1 MSIPFKVSR
10 RVLLST
16 IVGLVTIGIYRISRK
31 ATNNDKQKILTDYIE
46 KNCNK
51 YNISKLSQEYIKSYK
66 ISGARKDQI
75 LSKIFSGNY
84 TNVDELESY
93 LIDIYA
99 EDYSH
104 EKNIFLNNWILSE
117 TEAVLCTLMLAR

>member
-16 IVGLVTIGIYRISRK
+16 IVGLVTIGIYSISRK
-31 ATNNDKQKILTDYIE
+31 ATHNDKHKILTDYIE

-117 TEAVLCTLMLAR
+117 TEAVVCILMLAR

>member
-16 IVGLVTIGIYRISRK
+16 IVGLVTIGIYSISRK
-31 ATNNDKQKILTDYIE
+31 ATHNDKHKILTDYIE

-51 YNISKLSQEYIKSYK
+51 YNISRLGQEYIRPNK

-99 EDYSH
+99 EDYAH

-117 TEAVLCTLMLAR
+117 TEAVVCILMLAR

>member
-1 MSIPFKVSR
+1 M
-10 RVLLST
+10 
-16 IVGLVTIGIYRISRK
+16 
-31 ATNNDKQKILTDYIE
+31 
-46 KNCNK
+46 
-51 YNISKLSQEYIKSYK
+51 SQEYIRPNK

-104 EKNIFLNNWILSE
+104 EKNIFLNNWSLSE
-117 TEAVLCTLMLAR
+117 TEAVVCILMLAR

>member
-16 IVGLVTIGIYRISRK
+16 IVGLVTIGVYRISRK
-31 ATNNDKQKILTDYIE
+31 ATNSDKQKILTDYIE

-117 TEAVLCTLMLAR
+117 TEAVVCILMLAR

>member
-16 IVGLVTIGIYRISRK
+16 IVGLVTIGIYSISRK
-31 ATNNDKQKILTDYIE
+31 ATHNDKHKILTDYIE

-104 EKNIFLNNWILSE
+104 EKYIFLNNWILSE
-117 TEAVLCTLMLAR
+117 TEAVVCILMLAR

>member
-16 IVGLVTIGIYRISRK
+16 IVGLVTIGVYRISRK
-31 ATNNDKQKILTDYIE
+31 ATNSDKQKILTDYIE

-51 YNISKLSQEYIKSYK
+51 YNISKLSQEYIRPNK

-117 TEAVLCTLMLAR
+117 TEAVVCTLMLAR